1 MDMKMRDNLTK
12 TKGAFELTW
21 TTIKSVLDTRHSTR
35 QAAIESLEGYVMLLK
50 NLDKKITL
58 LEGK

>member
-1 MDMKMRDNLTK
+1 MNMKTRDELSN

-21 TTIKSVLDTRHSTR
+21 TAIKSVLDTRHSTR
-35 QAAIESLEGYVMLLK
+35 QAAIESLESYVKLLK
-50 NLDKKITL
+50 GLDTKITL